1 MGKVTGFMEF
11 DRLDRDYA
19 PVDER
24 TQHYKEFLIPL
35 ENKEL
40 KELINQEN
48 ISELSSTDIFKIDLN
63 DTKKNEILNK
73 LKEQYDNA
81 SLDIKE

>member
-1 MGKVTGFMEF
+1 MGKITGFMEF

-19 PVDER
+19 PVNER

-40 KELINQEN
+40 KEQSARCMDLSLIH
-48 ISELSSTDIFKIDLN
+48 I
-63 DTKKNEILNK
+63 
-73 LKEQYDNA
+73 
-81 SLDIKE
+81 

>member
-19 PVDER
+19 PVNER

-40 KELINQEN
+40 KEQSARCMAVSYTHLRAHE
-48 ISELSSTDIFKIDLN
+48 T
-63 DTKKNEILNK
+63 
-73 LKEQYDNA
+73 
-81 SLDIKE
+81 